1 MLIKYQNYPYITV
14 LLFDLAIS
22 NQAQV
27 RKALNNQAKVG
38 LTAGIYF
45 WINQLQRLF
54 P

>member
-38 LTAGIYF
+38 LQYSTF
-45 WINQLQRLF
+45 SQLF
-54 P
+54 SK